1 MRRGLVR
8 GQGVGRMPE
17 RFVPSRNGF
26 VFANA
31 WPSQP
36 AVALPTPFGTISV
49 GDAAAG
55 LCGGMTFAALD
66 YWQAGVVAPS
76 DRPGT
81 DDPLYGFI
89 VHRLVDS
96 WHVPA
101 GVAQYY
107 QWMNLPDGDSAFTM
121 FGRRIL
127 IERGVS
133 WRTIKIQWPQVSRD
147 LDREVPVPL
156 GVVTVASRDVRDLAR
171 NHQVLAYRYSSE
183 GSRVTVHVYDPNRGR
198 RDDIFIA
205 FDKGHPTRPTS
216 FEHNLGIGA
225 SRVRGFFRAAYM
237 PSRVPGA

>member
-1 MRRGLVR
+1 MRRGPVR

-107 QWMNLPDGDSAFTM
+107 QWMNLPDGDHGFEA
-121 FGRRIL
+121 FGRRVV
-127 IERGVS
+127 IERGLA
-133 WRTIKIQWPQVSRD
+133 WRTVTVQWPQVSAD
-147 LDREVPVPL
+147 LDHGIPVAL
-156 GVVTVASRDVRDLAR
+156 GVVTVASAKPRDLAL
-171 NHQVLAYRYSSE
+171 NHQVLAVNYHRTDDI
-183 GSRVTVHVYDPNRGR
+183 VTMLVYDPNQGR
-198 RDDIFIA
+198 RDDIYIRFQA
-205 FDKGHPTRPTS
+205 DAPTRPTV
-216 FEHNLGIGA
+216 FEHNLGIEHP
-225 SRVRGFFRAAYM
+225 VRGFFRASYAG
-237 PSRVPGA
+237 SVPTAP